1 MDGAAGEVKDLKH
14 HTIFLHQI
22 LHFVQN
28 DREGVLYQILHFV
41 QNDRY
46 PFRMTKGRMTMKIET
61 NLHGWS
67 LLLYK

>member
-1 MDGAAGEVKDLKH
+1 MDGAVRRSEGSGY